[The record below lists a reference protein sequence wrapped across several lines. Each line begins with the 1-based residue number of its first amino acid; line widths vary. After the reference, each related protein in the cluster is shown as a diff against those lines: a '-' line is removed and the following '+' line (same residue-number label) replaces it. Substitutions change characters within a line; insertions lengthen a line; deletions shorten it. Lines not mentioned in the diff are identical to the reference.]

1 MSTHRPNEADL
12 SPNISP
18 LSQLTPDE
26 MEAIAEAE
34 YQHVDYDL
42 QPLRVQGLE
51 QQSGEASG
59 KHCCVLVDPPDRVGR
74 SEPTLAL
81 GAPDPLR
88 DLRSVVAGDP
98 GAKSKPHPVL
108 QHRHQPGCS
117 HG

>member
-1 MSTHRPNEADL
+1 VVIEDSKRAFDRRSCVMSTHRPNEADL

-51 QQSGEASG
+51 
-59 KHCCVLVDPPDRVGR
+59 HYLDRYDM
-74 SEPTLAL
+74 SE
-81 GAPDPLR
+81 R
-88 DLRSVVAGDP
+88 F
-98 GAKSKPHPVL
+98 HIW
-108 QHRHQPGCS
+108 
-117 HG
+117 